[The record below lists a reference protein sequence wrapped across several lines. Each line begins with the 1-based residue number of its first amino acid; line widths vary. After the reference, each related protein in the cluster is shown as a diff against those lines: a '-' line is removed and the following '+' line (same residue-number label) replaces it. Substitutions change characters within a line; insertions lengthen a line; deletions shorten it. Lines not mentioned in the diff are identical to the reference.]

1 MKKLLS
7 ILFLVAISVTLQAQV
22 SKKSFQVSGFNG
34 ITAGGVFDIEVVKST
49 SESLT
54 VEADPSIINYVTA
67 QVFRGKLKLG
77 LDSSIPSKLTR
88 NMKPIKVVVMAK
100 ELSDINLSGAAR
112 LNTNSNFSA
121 QNFRVDLS
129 GATTVTGLDLD
140 VDDLYVVSSGAS
152 TISIKGNAM
161 NASYSISGAGKITI
175 SHGSENLKV
184 GGSGASFLDIKES
197 ARKIDLSFSG
207 AVNTKLTGKGC
218 DYLSVEMSGASNFDA
233 VGCPVKVMDISLSGV
248 CNAEV
253 HVTDSISVELSGG
266 SNIRYKGSPQIKSLD
281 ISSISSFKKI
291 N

>member
-1 MKKLLS
+1 MKKLFS
-7 ILFLVAISVTLQAQV
+7 ILFFVALTVTLQAQV
-22 SKKSFQVSGFNG
+22 SKKNFQVSDFNG
-34 ITAGGVFDIEVVKST
+34 ISAGGVFDIEVVKST
-49 SESLT
+49 SESMT
-54 VEADPSIINYVTA
+54 VEADPSIINYITA
-67 QVFRGKLKLG
+67 QVVRGKLKLG
-77 LDSSIPSKLTR
+77 LDSSTPSKLTR
-88 NMKPIKVVVMAK
+88 NMKPIRVVVMAK
-100 ELSDINLSGAAR
+100 ELREINLSGAAR
-112 LNTNSNFSA
+112 LATNSSFSA

-140 VDDLYVVSSGAS
+140 VDDLTVVSSGAS

-175 SHGSENLKV
+175 LHGSENLKV
-184 GGSGASFLDIKES
+184 GGSGASAVEIKES

-207 AVNTKLTGKGC
+207 AVNTKLTGNGC

-233 VGCPVKVMDISLSGV
+233 INCPVKVMDISLSGV

-253 HVTDSISVELSGG
+253 YVLDSISVELSGG